1 MRYFNTVTKTESVR
15 GLHFIGELPSNV
27 VELPED
33 NIFFSG
39 LPLGYEFT
47 YDVDGL
53 PSGIVAIDSTPSPLD
68 IRNEAL
74 SDITYTRP
82 TDGVEIQ
89 IRDSQ
94 FFPQDE
100 ARMTKAIN
108 KLQPLE
114 TAPWISKDNQAITV
128 TREDLE
134 AVLVY
139 QADEIERIFTDYIAT
154 L

>member
-1 MRYFNTVTKTESVR
+1 MIFHKTENGNLVDENNRTIPVENKNYNSIINDSSNTIVEYTTPLPTPLQVR
-15 GLHFIGELPSNV
+15 NSEL
-27 VELPED
+27 
-33 NIFFSG
+33 
-39 LPLGYEFT
+39 
-47 YDVDGL
+47 
-53 PSGIVAIDSTPSPLD
+53 A
-68 IRNEAL
+68 
-74 SDITYTRP
+74 DITYVRP
-82 TDGVEIQ
+82 SDSTEIQ

-108 KLQPLE
+108 KLEPLG

-134 AVLVY
+134 AALVY